1 LKEERFPTKAV
12 TDTWVKKGRRP
23 EKETALLPVS
33 YYCGLRTDSPLR
45 FCRCRECEITKMGFT
60 RLQQEQVGVEGPRIL
75 EKYATKNMDN
85 THL

>member
-33 YYCGLRTDSPLR
+33 YYCGLD
-45 FCRCRECEITKMGFT
+45 
-60 RLQQEQVGVEGPRIL
+60 
-75 EKYATKNMDN
+75 
-85 THL
+85 